1 MSSIKNKSAEQI
13 KNQTNP
19 PKMPTLGRVLGRIH
33 LIVALVSVATAGIFL
48 TVVALFAL
56 RVYAEHNLHLIA
68 RSISYTT
75 EAAVVFGDTVVANE
89 ALSMI
94 ATNEEVAEAKIM
106 DVNGRVIAQ
115 WTLPDDGPMHQME
128 QSVARWALPEPVV
141 LPIVH
146 SGNEIGR
153 IVIVGHGGSL
163 LRFLL
168 QGLAGLFVCL
178 ILSTLVAIFLSRRM
192 LFGIIGSLNRIT
204 EVAHNVSRN
213 RSFGQ
218 RVPSAQIAE
227 LNELSHDFNGLLEE
241 LEVWQKHLTQE
252 NDSLAHRAAH
262 DSLTGLAN
270 RAYFEG
276 RLSRTLS
283 DCKTNEHVAVL
294 FLDGDRF
301 KEINDNYGHAAGDVV
316 LTTIADRLR
325 ALLRESDLVARLGG
339 DEFAILLAPIYNTD
353 DVLIIANN
361 IIKSMTQPI
370 TLPDG
375 SEIITSLSIGVAIY
389 PDHAQT
395 PDELLQRADEAMYQ
409 AKKGFRPC
417 EQGTAYQ
424 SDFIYPENKYPENKY
439 PENKYPES
447 THTENLG

>member
-1 MSSIKNKSAEQI
+1 MSSIKNKSAEQV

-19 PKMPTLGRVLGRIH
+19 PKLPTLGRVLGRIH

-56 RVYAEHNLHLIA
+56 RVYADHNLHLIA

-94 ATNEEVAEAKIM
+94 AANEEVAEAKIM
-106 DVNGRVIAQ
+106 DVNGRVVAQ

-141 LPIVH
+141 LPIIH

-178 ILSTLVAIFLSRRM
+178 ILSTLVAIFLSRRI

-301 KEINDNYGHAAGDVV
+301 KEINDSYGHAAGDVV
-316 LTTIADRLR
+316 LTTIADRLC

-353 DVLIIANN
+353 DVLIIADN

-375 SEIITSLSIGVAIY
+375 SEIITSLSIGIAIY

-409 AKKGFRPC
+409 AKKGFRLC

-424 SDFIYPENKYPENKY
+424 SDFIYSENKHPEN
-439 PENKYPES
+439 

>member
-1 MSSIKNKSAEQI
+1 MSSIKNKSVGQI
-13 KNQTNP
+13 KNQTNAQ
-19 PKMPTLGRVLGRIH
+19 KLPTLGRVLGRVH

-48 TVVALFAL
+48 TLAALFAL
-56 RVYAEHNLHLIA
+56 RVYADHNLHLIA

-75 EAAVVFGDTVVANE
+75 EAAVVFGDTDAASE
-89 ALSMI
+89 ALAII
-94 ATNEEVAEAKIM
+94 AANEEVAEAKII
-106 DVNGRVIAQ
+106 DVNGRIVAQ
-115 WTLPDDGPMHQME
+115 WTLPNDGPMHQLE

-146 SGNEIGR
+146 SGNEIGTV
-153 IVIVGHGGSL
+153 VIVGHGGSL

-168 QGLAGLFVCL
+168 QGLTGLLACL
-178 ILSTLVAIFLSRRM
+178 ILSTAVALFLSRRM
-192 LFGIIGSLNRIT
+192 LRRITSALNRIT
-204 EVAHNVSRN
+204 EVAHNVSRH

-227 LNELSHDFNGLLEE
+227 LNELSQDFNGLLEE
-241 LEVWQKHLTQE
+241 LEIWQEHLTRE

-270 RAYFEG
+270 RAFFEG
-276 RLSRTLS
+276 RLNRIIN
-283 DCKTNEHVAVL
+283 DCKTSQHAAVL
-294 FLDGDRF
+294 FLDGDHF

-316 LTTIADRLR
+316 LTSIADRLR

-339 DEFAILLAPIYNTD
+339 DEFAILLAPIHDTD
-353 DVLIIANN
+353 DVLTIANN
-361 IIKSMTQPI
+361 IIKSMAHPI
-370 TLPDG
+370 VLADG
-375 SEIITSLSIGVAIY
+375 REIVTSLSIGVAIY

-409 AKKGFRPC
+409 AKKGFRLY
-417 EQGTAYQ
+417 EQSIVYL
-424 SDFIYPENKYPENKY
+424 SDFLYSENKHPEI
-439 PENKYPES
+439 

>member
-1 MSSIKNKSAEQI
+1 MNSIKNRSAKQI

-19 PKMPTLGRVLGRIH
+19 PKLPTLGRVLGKIH
-33 LIVALVSVATAGIFL
+33 LTVALVSVVTAGIFL
-48 TVVALFAL
+48 TAVALFAL
-56 RVYAEHNLHLIA
+56 RVYADHNLHLIA
-68 RSISYTT
+68 RSISYAT

-94 ATNEEVAEAKIM
+94 AANEEVAEAKIM

-115 WTLPDDGPMHQME
+115 WSLPDGGPIHDME
-128 QSVARWALPEPVV
+128 RGIARWALPEPVV

-146 SGNEIGR
+146 SDNEIGR
-153 IVIVGHGGSL
+153 IVIVGHGGNL

-178 ILSTLVAIFLSRRM
+178 ILSTLVALFLSRRM
-192 LFGIIGSLNRIT
+192 LLGIIGSLNRIT
-204 EVAHNVSRN
+204 EVAHNVSRH

-227 LNELSHDFNGLLEE
+227 LNELSQDFNGLLEE

-301 KEINDNYGHAAGDVV
+301 KEINDNYGHAAGDMV
-316 LTTIADRLR
+316 LTTIADRLC

-353 DVLIIANN
+353 DVFIIANN
-361 IIKSMTQPI
+361 IIKSIAQPI
-370 TLPDG
+370 TLLDG
-375 SEIITSLSIGVAIY
+375 SQIITSLSIGVAIY

-409 AKKGFRPC
+409 AKKGFRLC
-417 EQGTAYQ
+417 EQGI
-424 SDFIYPENKYPENKY
+424 DHPVGFIHS
-439 PENKYPES
+439 ES
-447 THTENLG
+447 IYKKI

>member
-1 MSSIKNKSAEQI
+1 MNSIKNRSAEQI
-13 KNQTNP
+13 KSQINTS
-19 PKMPTLGRVLGRIH
+19 KLPTLGRVLGKIH
-33 LIVALVSVATAGIFL
+33 LTVALVSVATAGIFL
-48 TVVALFAL
+48 TAVALFAL
-56 RVYAEHNLHLIA
+56 RVYADHNLHLIA

-94 ATNEEVAEAKIM
+94 AANEEVAEAKIM

-115 WTLPDDGPMHQME
+115 WSLPDDGPIHEME
-128 QSVARWALPEPVV
+128 RGIARWALPEPVV

-153 IVIVGHGGSL
+153 IVIVGHGGNL

-178 ILSTLVAIFLSRRM
+178 ILSTLVALFLSRRM
-192 LFGIIGSLNRIT
+192 LLGIIGSLNRIT
-204 EVAHNVSRN
+204 EVAHNVSRH

-227 LNELSHDFNGLLEE
+227 LNELSQDFNGLLEE

-339 DEFAILLAPIYNTD
+339 DEFAILLAPIHDTD
-353 DVLIIANN
+353 DVLAIADN
-361 IIKSMTQPI
+361 IIKSMTQPV

-409 AKKGFRPC
+409 AKKSFQLC
-417 EQGTAYQ
+417 EQGIVHPVG
-424 SDFIYPENKYPENKY
+424 FIHS
-439 PENKYPES
+439 ES
-447 THTENLG
+447 IYKKT

>member
-13 KNQTNP
+13 KNQTNL
-19 PKMPTLGRVLGRIH
+19 PKLPTLGRVLGRIH

-106 DVNGRVIAQ
+106 DVNGRVVAQ

-227 LNELSHDFNGLLEE
+227 LNELSNDFNGLLEE

-301 KEINDNYGHAAGDVV
+301 KEINDNYGHAAGDAV

-375 SEIITSLSIGVAIY
+375 SEIISSLSIGVAIY

-424 SDFIYPENKYPENKY
+424 SDYIYS
-439 PENKYPES
+439 ENKYPES
-447 THTENLG
+447 THTKI